1 MTNHDQAINA
11 GLREITGS
19 FSLPGQPDAAFVALD
34 KVVDRL
40 FGRLFTTILK
50 VEEEVWSRRIFT
62 SVPREYPLS
71 GRKPLP
77 SNERTKLIYEERKPY
92 FAIGHD
98 RINAEYPGA
107 AIVIGLGCDTLAN
120 IPIIYD
126 GKVLGAL
133 NVGGRGWQDM
143 KGMGEM
149 MVPLAQA
156 IGPLVAQSPS
166 DNISDSR

>member
-1 MTNHDQAINA
+1 MKDHEHAINA
-11 GLREITGS
+11 ALREIVSS
-19 FSLPGQPDAAFVALD
+19 FALPDQPDAAFRALD
-34 KVVDRL
+34 NVVDRL

-62 SVPREYPLS
+62 SVPDEYPLS

-77 SNERTKLIYEERKPY
+77 YNDRTKLIYEERKPY
-92 FAIGHD
+92 FAVGHD

-107 AIVIGLGCDTLAN
+107 AIVIGLGCDTLTN

-133 NVGGRGWQDM
+133 NVGGHGWGDTQT
-143 KGMGEM
+143 MGAVM
-149 MVPLAQA
+149 IPLAQA
-156 IGPLVAQSPS
+156 IGPLVAHH
-166 DNISDSR
+166 R